1 MHEEILMNIKNNTI
15 AVTILENCMEI
26 LERDT
31 RTMDLVDALSKR
43 RDEIEEENESLLDEA
58 AGGEF
63 DFDKVH

>member
-15 AVTILENCMEI
+15 AVTILENCMTI
-26 LERDT
+26 LEQDA
-31 RTMDLVDALSKR
+31 RTMDLVDTLSKR